1 MAKDAN
7 VKKLVLSHMGKH
19 ISTHGVLENALGN
32 AAKIFDGE
40 IVFAEELMKISF

>member
-1 MAKDAN
+1 
-7 VKKLVLSHMGKH
+7 MGKH

-40 IVFAEELMKISF
+40 IVFAEELMKISFQKPIYQLTFYN